1 MKHWGIGARVMLVAL
16 LPASVLAVV
25 MLAYFT
31 SARLSEIEQVHIE
44 RGKAF
49 ARQLAVASEFGVFSA
64 NREILQLLANAA
76 SKEADVRGVTIVD
89 RHGTVLAASGEVA
102 EVLQKPPAD
111 AQLTEK
117 NGRLLIGEPIRAA
130 RLVVN
135 DELSQILAPEAR
147 TVGKDLG
154 RITIVYSLERLA
166 ARRME
171 LLRNGILGLAVVL
184 AGAVL
189 LARRMSHSVSGPI
202 REVADTVTRI
212 GHGEFSERV
221 HNSGGGSLQ
230 ALGDGVNEMASRLE
244 AAYHTMEQRI
254 TQATAELRSRKEDAE
269 RANLAKSRFLA
280 AASHD
285 LRQPMHALVLF
296 ISELSSRSHPPETR
310 RLVRQIAASAEAM
323 ENLLD
328 SLLDIS
334 KLDAGVLQ
342 PEIRAFPLQKI
353 FDRLSADFRP
363 VADERGLRLRI
374 HATDAWTLSDPM
386 LLERILLN
394 LLSNALRYTAQGT
407 VMMACRR
414 CGDHLRIEVRDS
426 GMGIPRD
433 AQEIVF
439 QEFVQLDNP
448 ERARHKGLGLGL
460 AIVRRLTELLGH
472 PLSLRS
478 AHGRGSMFAVE
489 LPRSSPVEEGST
501 EEPPRIPGNLSGLTI
516 AVVDDDQLALASLAS
531 LLNSW
536 GCNVVAAESLERLQ
550 MDLALDNVTPR
561 ALVSDFR
568 LRGNQTGIE
577 VIHAM
582 RRRFGEALPAIL
594 ITGDTGAA
602 TLQLAQAHKIALLH
616 KPVRPAKLRALLQRQ
631 INTPEDVA

>member
-1 MKHWGIGARVMLVAL
+1 MLVAL
-16 LPASVLAVV
+16 LPACVLAIL
-25 MLAYFT
+25 MLGYFT

-44 RGKAF
+44 RGRAF

-64 NREILQLLANAA
+64 NREILQLLTNAA
-76 SKEADVRGVTIVD
+76 LQEADVRGVTITD
-89 RHGTVLAASGEVA
+89 RQGNLLAASGEVSA
-102 EVLQKPPAD
+102 AHLDKPGSAD
-111 AQLTEK
+111 LLEID
-117 NGRLLIGEPIRAA
+117 NRLLIGEPVRAS

-135 DELSQILAPEAR
+135 DELSEILAPETRMAD
-147 TVGKDLG
+147 KDLG
-154 RITIVYSLERLA
+154 RVTIDFSLERLA
-166 ARRME
+166 ERRTE
-171 LLRNGILGLAVVL
+171 LLSNGILGLVVVL
-184 AGAVL
+184 AGAIL
-189 LARRMSHSVSGPI
+189 LARKMSHSVSGPI
-202 REVADTVTRI
+202 REVADAVTRI

-221 HNSGGGSLQ
+221 QNTGGGSLQ
-230 ALGDGVNEMASRLE
+230 ALADGVNEMASRLE
-244 AAYHTMEQRI
+244 AAYHTMEQRV
-254 TQATAELRSRKEDAE
+254 TQATAELRTRKEDAE

-296 ISELSSRSHPPETR
+296 ISELSSRNHPPETR

-342 PEIRAFPLQKI
+342 PEIRPFAVQGV
-353 FDRLSADFRP
+353 FDRLAADFRP
-363 VADERGLRLRI
+363 VADDRGLRLRI
-374 HATDAWTLSDPM
+374 RPTTAWALSDPT

-394 LLSNALRYTAQGT
+394 LLSNALRYTARGT
-407 VMMACRR
+407 VMLACRR
-414 CGDHLRIEVRDS
+414 SGDHLRIEVRDS

-433 AQEIVF
+433 AQEIIF

-478 AHGRGSMFAVE
+478 AHGRGSMFTVE
-489 LPRSSPVEEGST
+489 LPRSEPQEERAT
-501 EEPPRIPGNLSGLTI
+501 EESPRIPGSLAGLTI
-516 AVVDDDQLALASLAS
+516 AAVDDDQLALSSLNS
-531 LLNSW
+531 LLSSW

-550 MDLALDNVTPR
+550 MDLALDSVTPR

-568 LRGNQTGIE
+568 LRGSYNGIE

-582 RRRFGEALPAIL
+582 RRRFGEDLPAIL

-631 INTPEDVA
+631 INAPEDVE